1 MKKAIL
7 SNAGS
12 RLVSGNSLDRTA
24 CVGQQGVE
32 NDGAVFSLDVSHLW
46 HGRLYWPFV
55 TAFEENSH
63 YLPGRDLHDWN
74 FCRRI
79 RNRYVFETL

>member
-1 MKKAIL
+1 MKSDFIKCGAAGWCLEIL
-7 SNAGS
+7 WTGLHA
-12 RLVSGNSLDRTA
+12 LGNR
-24 CVGQQGVE
+24 E
-32 NDGAVFSLDVSHLW
+32 WKMMGAVFSLDVSHLW